1 MFSSGN
7 CSRWIIV
14 DKTELI
20 GPMGELYYWPY
31 HKTMLRSWDKTNSSV
46 ALWWR
51 RWRTWEDP
59 WVSRFD
65 HSGGDEDVVLY
76 GANSHGGHIDI
87 VKNYGGADVFI
98 RKSKAT
104 DLLVMALV

>member
-1 MFSSGN
+1 M
-7 CSRWIIV
+7 
-14 DKTELI
+14 DKIELI
-20 GPMGELYYWPY
+20 GPMGESYYEN
-31 HKTMLRSWDKTNSSV
+31 KKMTLLRSWDKTNSST
-46 ALWWR
+46 ARWYR
-51 RWRTWEDP
+51 RPPLKEDP
-59 WVSRFD
+59 WVSRWD

-104 DLLVMALV
+104 YLVVMTLL